1 LPQSKIQN
9 FNVEFHLEYC
19 EVTFFNTSYSNVQS
33 ENNLLYQSEVLSN
46 GAVSIEA
53 IEQLNTRYSHN
64 FSTRIGKYVSAI
76 KSNLTLNSS
85 FVFAGFSANY

>member
-1 LPQSKIQN
+1 VGVSFRNTVKSLFLIPATAMYKVRII
-9 FNVEFHLEYC
+9 YC
-19 EVTFFNTSYSNVQS
+19 IKVKF
-33 ENNLLYQSEVLSN
+33 SN

-76 KSNLTLNSS
+76 KSN
-85 FVFAGFSANY
+85 

>member
-1 LPQSKIQN
+1 MYKVRII
-9 FNVEFHLEYC
+9 YC
-19 EVTFFNTSYSNVQS
+19 IK
-33 ENNLLYQSEVLSN
+33 EVLSN

-53 IEQLNTRYSHN
+53 IGQLNTRYSHN

-85 FVFAGFSANY
+85 FALQDFQQIINGNLVDIANKNLVLK